1 MPRPPHL
8 SPATAAIG
16 GSVYSALGHKLAA
29 WKGELYPF
37 HVGDTYLSPPD
48 GCRLEDFHQADD
60 PTLNRYSVPHGD
72 PRLLDAILERHR
84 ALTGEPVERSQLLV
98 TGGATSGLADVVGAL
113 VSPGEEVL
121 LLAPHWPLIVGIVRT
136 FGALPVSVPFV
147 GRHDGPETAIELVR
161 ERLTPRTVALY
172 LNTPNNPSGRVIP
185 RPVVE
190 ALVLWAAREG
200 LWVLADE
207 VYELAVF
214 DGPHTYSRPFAP
226 DRVFSVHSFSKA
238 FGMAGYRCG
247 YTAGPK
253 AAMTEVR
260 KLHTH
265 NVYSANTVA
274 QLAAARALSGP
285 GDAWAAKARASYR
298 ETGRKAAE
306 RLGVPPPEGSTF
318 LFLDVAEALEG
329 RDLGAFL
336 SDCADQGL
344 FLAPGQSFGPYPT
357 HVRLC
362 YTAAPPD
369 VTLRGVEALA
379 RLLGR

>member
-1 MPRPPHL
+1 MPRPPNL
-8 SPATAAIG
+8 SPTTAAIG

-29 WKGELYPF
+29 WRGELYPF
-37 HVGDTYLSPPD
+37 HVGDTYLPPPE
-48 GCRLEDFHQADD
+48 GCRLEDFRQSDD
-60 PTLNRYSVPHGD
+60 PTLNRYTVPHGD
-72 PRLLDAILERHR
+72 SRLLDAILERHR

-121 LLAPHWPLIVGIVRT
+121 LLAPHWPLIAGIVRT
-136 FGALPVSVPFV
+136 FGALPVSVPFA
-147 GRHDGPETAIELVR
+147 GLTDGPEAAVGLVR
-161 ERLTPRTVALY
+161 EHLTSRTVALY

-185 RPVVE
+185 RAVVE
-190 ALVLWAAREG
+190 ALVAWATREG

-214 DGPHTYSRPFAP
+214 DGPHTYSRPLAP
-226 DRVFSVHSFSKA
+226 ERVFSVHSFSKA

-285 GDAWAAKARASYR
+285 GDAWAMTARASYR

-306 RLGVPPPEGSTF
+306 RLRVPPPEGSTF
-318 LFLDVAEALEG
+318 LFLDVAEALAG
-329 RDLGAFL
+329 RDLGDFL

-369 VTLRGVEALA
+369 VTLRGVEVLA